1 MSTQPTPITKTVWDG
16 DTVEPKDI
24 AELARGIGQRL
35 DGQPTRKIVEL
46 NALYT
51 EPMYLALDRNPMGIT
66 CLRIRK
72 QANAEAPV
80 LSGSM
85 VSWVWDSTRA
95 RITSIDGMTPSSGV
109 TYTFT
114 FEAVFAPQVGS

>member
-1 MSTQPTPITKTVWDG
+1 MTAQTPITKTIWDG
-16 DTVEPKDI
+16 DSVDPKDV
-24 AELARGIGQRL
+24 AELARGIGTRL

-46 NALYT
+46 QALYT
-51 EPMYLALDRNPMGIT
+51 EPMYLTLDRNPMGIT

-72 QANAEAPV
+72 AANAESPV

-85 VSWVWDSTRA
+85 VVWVWDSTRA
-95 RITSIDGMTPSSGV
+95 RITSIDGMSVGSGV

>member
-1 MSTQPTPITKTVWDG
+1 MTAQTPITKTIWDG
-16 DTVEPKDI
+16 STVDPKDV

-35 DGQPTRKIVEL
+35 DGQPTRLIVEL
-46 NALYT
+46 QALYT
-51 EPMYLALDRNPMGIT
+51 EPMYLQLDRNPMGIT
-66 CLRIRK
+66 CLRVRK
-72 QANAEAPV
+72 AANAESPV

-85 VSWVWDSTRA
+85 VVWVWDSTRA
-95 RITSIDGMTPSSGV
+95 KITSIDGMSVGSGV